1 MRTLFAAGRA
11 VRGAVLLTA
20 LAPGDPAPLDRWNRR
35 QARTLQRWARR
46 RQLDLSPEVVL
57 RLATRYAAK
66 HARERSTLLDARRH

>member
-1 MRTLFAAGRA
+1 MRTLFAAGRV

-20 LAPGDPAPLDRWNRR
+20 LAPGDPRPLAHWNRR

-46 RQLDLSPEVVL
+46 RQLDLSPELVL

-66 HARERSTLLDARRH
+66 HARERSTLAARRN